1 MGDGFVPILDTVDL
15 DSCSAADD
23 VAVVI
28 DVLRAFST
36 AAYALA
42 AGAERIWLV
51 SGVEEALALRARTP
65 GALAMGE
72 VGGIKAAGFDLGNSP
87 HGLNGRD
94 LRGRTLIHR
103 SSAGTQGVVRAAKA
117 RALFGASFVCAAAT
131 ARAVLALAPRR
142 VTLVVTG
149 RRVDNSG
156 DEDLACAEYLA
167 GLLRGERPDP
177 ALYLRR
183 VRASQNAG
191 LFTHPANPDFPP
203 EDLDLC
209 TQLDRFDFALPVRRL
224 DGRLEMRRG
233 E

>member
-1 MGDGFVPILDTVDL
+1 MLIDIVDL
-15 DSCSAADD
+15 DGCSAADD
-23 VAVVI
+23 VAVAI

-51 SGVEEALALRARTP
+51 SGVEEALALRAQTP

-87 HGLNGRD
+87 HGLNGHD

-131 ARAVLALAPRR
+131 ARAVLELNPNR

-149 RRVDNSG
+149 QRADNSC

-167 GLLRGERPDP
+167 GLLRGETSDP
-177 ALYLRR
+177 APFLQR
-183 VRASQNAG
+183 VYQSQNAA
-191 LFTHPANPDFPP
+191 LFTDPDSPDFPA

-209 TQLDRFDFALPVRRL
+209 AQLDSFDFALPVRRV
-224 DGRLEMRRG
+224 DGRMEMTRG
-233 E
+233 D

>member
-1 MGDGFVPILDTVDL
+1 MHSPVPILETATL
-15 DSCSAADD
+15 ETCTAADD
-23 VAVVI
+23 VAVAI

-51 SGVEEALALRARTP
+51 SGVEEALALRAQTP

-87 HGLNGRD
+87 HALSGSD

-117 RALFGASFVCAAAT
+117 QALFGASFVCAAAT
-131 ARAVLALAPRR
+131 ARAVLALEPRR

-149 RRVDNSG
+149 RRADNSG

-167 GLLRGERPDP
+167 GLLRGETPDP
-177 ALYLRR
+177 ALYLQR
-183 VRASQNAG
+183 VYQSQNAA
-191 LFTHPANPDFPP
+191 LFTDPDNPDFPP
-203 EDLDLC
+203 EDMALC
-209 TQLDRFDFALPVRRL
+209 AQLDRFDFALPVRRV
-224 DGRLEMRRG
+224 DGRLEMTRG
-233 E
+233 D

>member
-1 MGDGFVPILDTVDL
+1 MIIETVDL
-15 DSCSAADD
+15 DSCSTADD
-23 VAVVI
+23 VAVAI

-51 SGVEEALALRARTP
+51 SGVEEALALRAQTP

-87 HGLNGRD
+87 HALRRHD

-103 SSAGTQGVVRAAKA
+103 SSAGTQGVVRAAGA

-131 ARAVLALAPRR
+131 ARAVLALGPRR

-149 RRVDNSG
+149 RRADNSG

-167 GLLRGERPDP
+167 GLLRGETPDP
-177 ALYLRR
+177 ALYLQR
-183 VRASQNAG
+183 VYQSQNAA
-191 LFTHPANPDFPP
+191 LFTDPDNPDFPP
-203 EDLDLC
+203 EDMALC
-209 TQLDRFDFALPVRRL
+209 AQLDRFDFALPVRRV
-224 DGRLEMRRG
+224 DGRLEMMQG
-233 E
+233 D

>member
-1 MGDGFVPILDTVDL
+1 MLIDIVDL
-15 DSCSAADD
+15 DGCSVADD
-23 VAVVI
+23 VAVAI

-51 SGVEEALALRARTP
+51 SGVEEALALRAQTS

-72 VGGIKAAGFDLGNSP
+72 VGGIRAAGFDLGNSP
-87 HGLNGRD
+87 FGLSRHD

-103 SSAGTQGVVRAAKA
+103 SSAGTQGVVRAVKA
-117 RALFGASFVCAAAT
+117 RTLFGASFVCAAAT
-131 ARAVLALAPRR
+131 ARAVLALNPRR

-149 RRVDNSG
+149 VRADNGG

-167 GLLRGERPDP
+167 GLLRGEAPDAAP
-177 ALYLRR
+177 YLRR
-183 VRASQNAG
+183 VRESQNAG
-191 LFTHPANPDFPP
+191 LFTDPANPDFPA
-203 EDLDLC
+203 EDLVLC
-209 TQLDRFDFALPVRRL
+209 TQLDRFDFALPVRRV
-224 DGRLEMRRG
+224 DGLLEMVRG

>member
-1 MGDGFVPILDTVDL
+1 MLIDIVDL
-15 DSCSAADD
+15 DGCAAADD
-23 VAVVI
+23 VAVAI

-51 SGVEEALALRARTP
+51 SGVEEALALRAQTP

-87 HGLNGRD
+87 HALSGRD

-103 SSAGTQGVVRAAKA
+103 SSAGTQGAVRAARA

-131 ARAVLALAPRR
+131 ARAVLSLEPCR
-142 VTLVVTG
+142 VTLAVTG
-149 RRVDNSG
+149 RRADNSG

-167 GLLRGERPDP
+167 ALLRGENPDP
-177 ALYLRR
+177 ASYLLR
-183 VRASQNAG
+183 VRQSQNAA
-191 LFTHPANPDFPP
+191 LFTDPDNPDFSP

-209 TQLDRFDFALPVRRL
+209 AQLDRFNFALPVRRV
-224 DGRLEMRRG
+224 DGRLEMTRG
-233 E
+233 D

>member
-1 MGDGFVPILDTVDL
+1 MHGPAPILETATL
-15 DSCSAADD
+15 ETCSAADD

-51 SGVEEALALRARTP
+51 SGVEEALALRAQTP

-87 HGLNGRD
+87 HALRRHD

-103 SSAGTQGVVRAAKA
+103 SSAGTQGVVRAAGA

-131 ARAVLALAPRR
+131 ARAVLALNPHR

-149 RRVDNSG
+149 RRPDNTG
-156 DEDLACAEYLA
+156 DEDLACAEYLS
-167 GLLRGERPDP
+167 GLLRGETMDP
-177 ALYLRR
+177 EPYLRR
-183 VRASQNAG
+183 VYQSQNAA
-191 LFTHPANPDFPP
+191 LFSDPANPDFPP

-209 TQLDRFDFALPVRRL
+209 AQLDRFDFALPVRRV
-224 DGRLEMRRG
+224 DGRLEMKQG
-233 E
+233 D